1 MTFIKR
7 NWIKMLV
14 CILYGILIIIIY
26 NISNE
31 NWTMLINYCNS
42 TFIAG
47 FSLICIGCL
56 SIINNVGGFNL
67 FSYMFAKRNEKGVK
81 EDYYTYTLKNKEKRE
96 KREKPYYT
104 YFIIGAV
111 LIAISAILLFT
122 INKSKWWIKRL
133 PKEKNEKI
141 SCKSK
146 KNVYT

>member
-1 MTFIKR
+1 
-7 NWIKMLV
+7 
-14 CILYGILIIIIY
+14 
-26 NISNE
+26 
-31 NWTMLINYCNS
+31 MLINYCNS

-111 LIAISAILLFT
+111 LIAISAILLFI

-133 PKEKNEKI
+133 PKEKNVD
-141 SCKSK
+141 SK
-146 KNVYT
+146 WNQ